1 MIIKLTYAGKNVPTL
16 VNMKNVQDMYR
27 VVDPKGYHVPSTKIQ
42 YSNGVYV
49 NVLEDLQ
56 TILKLVQEYEQGV
69 YQSTDWETP
78 EEPIA
83 SPQQR
88 MEKSYYGRRERNYNN
103 VKAYNDNHF

>member
-1 MIIKLTYAGKNVPTL
+1 MILKLTYVGKNVPTL
-16 VNMKNVQDMYR
+16 VNMDKVQFMYR
-27 VVDPKGYHVPSTKIQ
+27 VTDPKGVYPPSTKIT
-42 YSNGVYV
+42 YADDRYI

-56 TILKLVQEYEQGV
+56 TILKMTQEYEQGV

-88 MEKSYYGRRERNYNN
+88 MEKSYYGRRERNYNSP
-103 VKAYNDNHF
+103 KSYNENHF